1 MNEERFLT
9 KSRFAR
15 IGKNWNERRGKKRK
29 VKRKKRQGNKSRE
42 KRRERKEDSRHLT
55 DDVSSSRGNKE
66 TRTFS
71 VKRSLETVY
80 HTDRIRV
87 STNTRN
93 NYFEHSEIFCTS
105 EHVQTTSMEG
115 KREEGPYFRSF

>member
-1 MNEERFLT
+1 MKEEEREKKL
-9 KSRFAR
+9 K
-15 IGKNWNERRGKKRK
+15 ERKDTETR
-29 VKRKKRQGNKSRE
+29 KSRE
-42 KRRERKEDSRHLT
+42 KRRERKEDSRQLT

-87 STNTRN
+87 STNTRS
-93 NYFEHSEIFCTS
+93 NYFEHSEIFHQNMCRRCRWKGNERNGFTLALS
-105 EHVQTTSMEG
+105 KT
-115 KREEGPYFRSF
+115 

>member
-1 MNEERFLT
+1 MKNDFWEKVGLQEYE
-9 KSRFAR
+9 K
-15 IGKNWNERRGKKRK
+15 KNWNERRGKRRK
-29 VKRKKRQGNKSRE
+29 VKRKDKETRKSRE

-115 KREEGPYFRSF
+115 KREEGPYFSSF

>member
-1 MNEERFLT
+1 MNEKRFLR
-9 KSRFAR
+9 KRRFAR
-15 IGKNWNERRGKKRK
+15 IGKKLE
-29 VKRKKRQGNKSRE
+29 
-42 KRRERKEDSRHLT
+42 
-55 DDVSSSRGNKE
+55 
-66 TRTFS
+66 
-71 VKRSLETVY
+71 RSLETVY

>member
-1 MNEERFLT
+1 M
-9 KSRFAR
+9 
-15 IGKNWNERRGKKRK
+15 
-29 VKRKKRQGNKSRE
+29 
-42 KRRERKEDSRHLT
+42 
-55 DDVSSSRGNKE
+55 
-66 TRTFS
+66 
-71 VKRSLETVY
+71 KRSFETVY

-115 KREEGPYFRSF
+115 KREEGPYFSSF